1 MCWRIISDS
10 VSDAMSLPFRIGSL
24 SFRTR
29 WMKTRFPFKYGI
41 ASMTELPHVFGV
53 AEGSLGGAPWCG
65 LASEGLP
72 PKWRMRKKSA
82 QGFI

>member
-1 MCWRIISDS
+1 MCQVKIFVSVGVTMS
-10 VSDAMSLPFRIGSL
+10 VSFSVGSV

-29 WMKTRFPFKYGI
+29 WMRTRFPFQYGI

-53 AEGSLGGAPWCG
+53 MEGDFKGVAWRG

-72 PKWRMRKKSA
+72 PTVWLRCEGSRVL
-82 QGFI
+82 